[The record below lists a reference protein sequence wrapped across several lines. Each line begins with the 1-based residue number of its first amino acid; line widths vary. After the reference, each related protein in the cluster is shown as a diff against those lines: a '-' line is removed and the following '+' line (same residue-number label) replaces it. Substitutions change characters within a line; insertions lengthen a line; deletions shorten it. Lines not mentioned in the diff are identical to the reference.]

1 MNTKSLFSSA
11 GLVVIALAL
20 IFAVAVI
27 SLLPGW
33 RIDLTEDNLY
43 SLSDGTRNIVA
54 SLEHPIELMFFYSDS
69 AIEDLPQIR
78 SYGTRVQELLR
89 EIVIASNGRL
99 SMSVIDP
106 EPFSEEE
113 DLATQYGIQTVP
125 VTQGGAAIY
134 FGLVVIQNDVDG
146 DNPFALP
153 VMQTMPLI
161 RPDQEQFL
169 EYEFLKLITRVGN
182 PDVPVVGLLTELDID
197 GGFNP
202 IMGQATQQWMVMDFI
217 RQLYEVRRVDIAA
230 ADIDE
235 DIDILM
241 IVHPQDLS
249 QQMLYAIDQHVMR
262 GGKTM
267 VFLDPSADSMVTR
280 SPQGNLIPAGMSSDL
295 PGLLAAWGVAYA
307 SDKVLTDS
315 DLALRVRMGQN
326 QQPESHLG
334 MLGAHRDNLAGDDII
349 TNRLETINFSSSGA
363 IAAAENASTV
373 FEPLIQSS
381 TNAMLM
387 DAGFLEDV
395 TEPSILFDEFVSAQQ
410 SFVIAARVSGV
421 IDSAFPDGRPVDEEM
436 EVEAAEE
443 TDVEVAEETEVE
455 AAEET
460 DDEESQVDDTDS
472 VDVIAADAST
482 GVDDDPGVEEESPGA
497 DHIVSSNGEVN
508 IVIFADTDML
518 SDRLWVQVAQFL
530 GQRIPQPFANNG
542 DIVINTLDN
551 LSGSADL
558 VSIRSRGTYSRPF
571 TRVLNL
577 QREADDRLRIEESG
591 LLDRLTETE
600 EALTE
605 LNQTEDGELVG
616 QIAPEIQA
624 EIDQFNAELLDTR
637 RRLRDVRFQLTEDIE
652 QLGATLKAINTGL
665 IPILLTLL
673 LLGASYLR
681 ARRHRFVNQAG

>member
-11 GLVVIALAL
+11 GLVVIAVAL
-20 IFAVAVI
+20 VFAVAII

-106 EPFSEEE
+106 EPFSEDE
-113 DLATQYGIQTVP
+113 DLATQYGVQAVP
-125 VTQGGAAIY
+125 VNQGGEAIY
-134 FGLVVIQNDVDG
+134 FGLVVIQTDADG
-146 DNPFALP
+146 GGP
-153 VMQTMPLI
+153 VVVPVLETMPLI

-182 PDVPVVGLLTELDID
+182 PDLPVVGLLTELDID

-202 IMGQATQQWMVMDFI
+202 IMGQATPPWMVMDFI

-230 ADIDE
+230 DDIDV
-235 DIDILM
+235 DIDLLM

-295 PGLLAAWGVAYA
+295 PGLLAAWGIAYA

-326 QQPESHLG
+326 QQPEAHLG
-334 MLGAHRDNLAGDDII
+334 MLGVHRENLAGDDII
-349 TNRLETINFSSSGA
+349 TNRLETINFSSTGA
-363 IAAAENASTV
+363 IASAENANTV

-395 TEPSILFDEFVSAQQ
+395 SDPSILFDEFVSAQQ

-421 IDSAFPDGRPVDEEM
+421 IDSAFPDGRPVVEEAD
-436 EVEAAEE
+436 VEAVEE
-443 TDVEVAEETEVE
+443 TDVENSEVDESDSAEATE
-455 AAEET
+455 
-460 DDEESQVDDTDS
+460 
-472 VDVIAADAST
+472 ADAST
-482 GVDDDPGVEEESPGA
+482 GVDEDPGAEREESPVA
-497 DHIVSSNGEVN
+497 EHIASSNGEVN

-577 QREADDRLRIEESG
+577 QRKADDRLRIEESE

-600 EALTE
+600 AALAE
-605 LNQTEDGELVG
+605 LNQTEDGQLIS
-616 QIAPEIQA
+616 QITPEIQA

-637 RRLRDVRFQLTEDIE
+637 RRLRDVQFQLSEDIE
-652 QLGATLKAINTGL
+652 QLGSRLKAINTGL

-681 ARRHRFVNQAG
+681 AQGRRTANQNR

>member
-11 GLVVIALAL
+11 GLVVIAVGLV
-20 IFAVAVI
+20 FAVAII

-106 EPFSEEE
+106 EPFSEDE
-113 DLATQYGIQTVP
+113 DLATQYGVQAVP
-125 VTQGGAAIY
+125 VNQGGEAIY
-134 FGLVVIQNDVDG
+134 FGLVVIQTDADG
-146 DNPFALP
+146 GGP
-153 VMQTMPLI
+153 VVVPVLETMPLI

-182 PDVPVVGLLTELDID
+182 PDLPVVGLLTELDID

-202 IMGQATQQWMVMDFI
+202 IMGQATPPWMVMDFI

-230 ADIDE
+230 DDIDV
-235 DIDILM
+235 DIDLLM

-295 PGLLAAWGVAYA
+295 PGLLAAWGIAYA

-326 QQPESHLG
+326 QQPEAHLG
-334 MLGAHRDNLAGDDII
+334 MLGVHRENLAGDDII
-349 TNRLETINFSSSGA
+349 TNRLETINFSSTGA
-363 IAAAENASTV
+363 IASAENANTV

-395 TEPSILFDEFVSAQQ
+395 SDPSILFDEFVSAQQ

-421 IDSAFPDGRPVDEEM
+421 IDSAFPDGRPVVEEAD
-436 EVEAAEE
+436 VEAVEE
-443 TDVEVAEETEVE
+443 TDVEDSEVDESDSAEATE
-455 AAEET
+455 
-460 DDEESQVDDTDS
+460 
-472 VDVIAADAST
+472 ADAST
-482 GVDDDPGVEEESPGA
+482 GVDEDPGAEREESPIA
-497 DHIVSSNGEVN
+497 EHIASSNGEVN

-577 QREADDRLRIEESG
+577 QRKADDRLRIEESE

-600 EALTE
+600 AALAE
-605 LNQTEDGELVG
+605 LNQTEEGQLIG
-616 QIAPEIQA
+616 QITPEIQA

-637 RRLRDVRFQLTEDIE
+637 RRLRDVQFQLSEDIE
-652 QLGATLKAINTGL
+652 QLGSRLKAINTGL

-681 ARRHRFVNQAG
+681 AQGRRTANQNR

>member
-106 EPFSEEE
+106 EPFSEDE
-113 DLATQYGIQTVP
+113 DLATQYGIQAVP

-134 FGLVVIQNDVDG
+134 FGLVVIQNNVDG

-395 TEPSILFDEFVSAQQ
+395 TDPSILFDEFVSAD
-410 SFVIAARVSGV
+410 RK
-421 IDSAFPDGRPVDEEM
+421 
-436 EVEAAEE
+436 
-443 TDVEVAEETEVE
+443 
-455 AAEET
+455 
-460 DDEESQVDDTDS
+460 S
-472 VDVIAADAST
+472 VV
-482 GVDDDPGVEEESPGA
+482 
-497 DHIVSSNGEVN
+497 
-508 IVIFADTDML
+508 
-518 SDRLWVQVAQFL
+518 
-530 GQRIPQPFANNG
+530 
-542 DIVINTLDN
+542 
-551 LSGSADL
+551 
-558 VSIRSRGTYSRPF
+558 
-571 TRVLNL
+571 
-577 QREADDRLRIEESG
+577 
-591 LLDRLTETE
+591 
-600 EALTE
+600 
-605 LNQTEDGELVG
+605 
-616 QIAPEIQA
+616 
-624 EIDQFNAELLDTR
+624 
-637 RRLRDVRFQLTEDIE
+637 
-652 QLGATLKAINTGL
+652 
-665 IPILLTLL
+665 
-673 LLGASYLR
+673 
-681 ARRHRFVNQAG
+681 

>member
-11 GLVVIALAL
+11 GLVVIAVAL
-20 IFAVAVI
+20 VFAVAII

-54 SLEHPIELMFFYSDS
+54 SLEHPIELMFFYSDN

-78 SYGTRVQELLR
+78 NYGTRVQELLR

-106 EPFSEEE
+106 EPFSEDE
-113 DLATQYGIQTVP
+113 DLATQYGVQAVP
-125 VTQGGAAIY
+125 VNQGGEAIY
-134 FGLVVIQNDVDG
+134 FGLVVIQTDADG
-146 DNPFALP
+146 GGP
-153 VMQTMPLI
+153 VVVPVLETMPLI

-182 PDVPVVGLLTELDID
+182 PDLPVVGLLTELDID

-202 IMGQATQQWMVMDFI
+202 IMGQATPPWMVMDFI

-230 ADIDE
+230 DDIDV
-235 DIDILM
+235 DIDLLM

-295 PGLLAAWGVAYA
+295 PGLLAAWGIAYA

-326 QQPESHLG
+326 QQPEAHLG
-334 MLGAHRDNLAGDDII
+334 MLGVHRENLAGDDII
-349 TNRLETINFSSSGA
+349 TNRLETINFSSTGA
-363 IAAAENASTV
+363 IASAENANTV

-395 TEPSILFDEFVSAQQ
+395 SDPSILFDEFVSAQQ

-421 IDSAFPDGRPVDEEM
+421 IDSAFPDGRPVVEEAD
-436 EVEAAEE
+436 VEAVEE
-443 TDVEVAEETEVE
+443 TDVEDSEVDESDSAEATE
-455 AAEET
+455 
-460 DDEESQVDDTDS
+460 
-472 VDVIAADAST
+472 ADAST
-482 GVDDDPGVEEESPGA
+482 GVDEDPGAEREESPVA
-497 DHIVSSNGEVN
+497 EHIASSNGEVN

-577 QREADDRLRIEESG
+577 QRKADDRLRIEESE

-600 EALTE
+600 AALAE
-605 LNQTEDGELVG
+605 LNQTEEGQLIG
-616 QIAPEIQA
+616 QITPEIQA

-637 RRLRDVRFQLTEDIE
+637 RRLRDVQFQLSEDIE
-652 QLGATLKAINTGL
+652 QLGSRLKAINTGL

-681 ARRHRFVNQAG
+681 AQGRRTANQNR